1 MSYYSR
7 KGRERFANRIPKYE
21 RELENKKNNSYA
33 TKLIDE
39 DRGIKRIVQYVDD
52 PGNSSALAKVRQMS
66 ERSKSRKNSPRNS
79 DEELENTEKNRL
91 LFKEQKFE
99 EEEPVRK
106 KDHFFS
112 RKKVHFGEKNNNNT
126 IDNIKIKRITDID
139 DDKDK
144 NNTMEPLEQI
154 HTFNEYKPKKIDFI
168 KSTKILTKMMMKT
181 IIEMLLVVIGRKKIN
196 GMIINIII
204 LEMRIQMILI

>member
-7 KGRERFANRIPKYE
+7 KNRGRFANRMPKYE
-21 RELENKKNNSYA
+21 RDLEDKKNNSYA

-39 DRGIKRIVQYVDD
+39 DRGIKRVVQYVDD

-99 EEEPVRK
+99 EEEPERK
-106 KDHFFS
+106 
-112 RKKVHFGEKNNNNT
+112 R
-126 IDNIKIKRITDID
+126 
-139 DDKDK
+139 
-144 NNTMEPLEQI
+144 PL
-154 HTFNEYKPKKIDFI
+154 F
-168 KSTKILTKMMMKT
+168 
-181 IIEMLLVVIGRKKIN
+181 
-196 GMIINIII
+196 
-204 LEMRIQMILI
+204 